1 MNSDPF
7 KIKSSDD
14 RVSMLIS
21 AVIILALMYWAK
33 VIIIP
38 VALAILFTFLL
49 ISPVNWLE
57 NHFIPR
63 VPAVIIATAVLLG
76 LLLAATFGVTQ
87 QISSLIDSYPEY
99 EENITAKI
107 SEYQELGR
115 HGTLEKLQAVT
126 ERIENQL
133 ELAQKK
139 DNSAPVAAKDKEI
152 VIPQP
157 VKIVEEGPFSMS
169 KLWSFAGPLLE
180 PIANLGFILVLVIF
194 MLINR
199 EDMRDR
205 LISLIGTGQLTDTTR
220 ALEDA
225 GYRVSRYLL
234 IQLLINCF
242 YGLVISIGLWLF
254 EVPYPLLWGFFAA
267 LLRYIPYLGAW
278 LAAILPI
285 SLSLLISPEWS
296 ITIKVISLFVIL
308 ELITNM
314 ILEPLLYGRG
324 IGVSQT
330 VLLIAV
336 AFWTW
341 LWGPVGLILASPLTV
356 CLVVMSRYIPDLKF
370 IDTLLSDRP
379 ALSSVHRY
387 YQRLLAND
395 EDESFDVLESDLGNN
410 QGSLALTFD
419 EIVAPALA
427 LARADLYSG
436 KLDKNAYKEL
446 VDLNNK
452 VVSDLSEVTKDL
464 AEKSI
469 STTVKSKKKVLLLPA
484 KDDIDEIAVQ
494 TLAKLV
500 DPGCLDVYVIK
511 PGVMVSEVVELI
523 EENSPDVLAIL
534 SIPPGGIAH
543 IRHVCKRVQARF
555 PDLKIIIGR
564 LGLHD
569 EYHDMNKQQLSQ
581 ISSGSVEFTLGNIIT
596 KLKQLSTLD

>member
-1 MNSDPF
+1 
-7 KIKSSDD
+7 
-14 RVSMLIS
+14 
-21 AVIILALMYWAK
+21 
-33 VIIIP
+33 
-38 VALAILFTFLL
+38 
-49 ISPVNWLE
+49 
-57 NHFIPR
+57 
-63 VPAVIIATAVLLG
+63 VIIATGILLG
-76 LLLAATFGVTQ
+76 LLLVTTFGVTQ

-107 SEYQELGR
+107 FEYQELGR
-115 HGTLEKLQAVT
+115 NGMIEKFQAVT

-139 DNSAPVAAKDKEI
+139 GDSAPEIARNKEI
-152 VIPQP
+152 VVPQP

-180 PIANLGFILVLVIF
+180 PIANLGFVLVLVIF

-205 LISLIGTGQLTDTTR
+205 LISLIGTSQLTDTTR

-234 IQLLINCF
+234 IQLLINCA
-242 YGLVISIGLWLF
+242 YGLVVSIGLWFF

-296 ITIKVISLFVIL
+296 ITLKVISLFVAL

-356 CLVVMSRYIPDLKF
+356 CLVVMSRYIPNLKF

-379 ALSSVHRY
+379 ALSPVHRY

-395 EDESFDVLESDLGNN
+395 EDEAFDVLESHLANN
-410 QGSLALTFD
+410 QGSLASTFD

-427 LARADLYSG
+427 LARADLYSS
-436 KLDKNAYKEL
+436 KLDKNAHKEL

-452 VVSDLSEVTKDL
+452 IVNDLSEVTKDL
-464 AEKSI
+464 TEKSI
-469 STTVKSKKKVLLLPA
+469 SSAMKSRKKVLLMA
-484 KDDIDEIAVQ
+484 ARDDIDAIAVQ

-500 DPGCLDVYVIK
+500 DSDCLDVYVIT

-523 EENSPDVLAIL
+523 EEKSPDVLAII
-534 SIPPGGIAH
+534 SIPPGGITH
-543 IRHVCKRVQARF
+543 IRHVCKRVQSRF
-555 PDLKIIIGR
+555 PDLRIIIGR

-581 ISSGSVEFTLGNIIT
+581 ISSGSVEFNLGNIIS

>member
-1 MNSDPF
+1 
-7 KIKSSDD
+7 
-14 RVSMLIS
+14 
-21 AVIILALMYWAK
+21 
-33 VIIIP
+33 
-38 VALAILFTFLL
+38 
-49 ISPVNWLE
+49 
-57 NHFIPR
+57 
-63 VPAVIIATAVLLG
+63 
-76 LLLAATFGVTQ
+76 
-87 QISSLIDSYPEY
+87 
-99 EENITAKI
+99 
-107 SEYQELGR
+107 
-115 HGTLEKLQAVT
+115 
-126 ERIENQL
+126 
-133 ELAQKK
+133 
-139 DNSAPVAAKDKEI
+139 
-152 VIPQP
+152 
-157 VKIVEEGPFSMS
+157 
-169 KLWSFAGPLLE
+169 
-180 PIANLGFILVLVIF
+180 
-194 MLINR
+194 
-199 EDMRDR
+199 
-205 LISLIGTGQLTDTTR
+205 
-220 ALEDA
+220 
-225 GYRVSRYLL
+225 
-234 IQLLINCF
+234 
-242 YGLVISIGLWLF
+242 
-254 EVPYPLLWGFFAA
+254 
-267 LLRYIPYLGAW
+267 
-278 LAAILPI
+278 
-285 SLSLLISPEWS
+285 
-296 ITIKVISLFVIL
+296 
-308 ELITNM
+308 M

-370 IDTLLSDRP
+370 IDILLSDRP

-436 KLDKNAYKEL
+436 KLDKNVYKEL

-452 VVSDLSEVTKDL
+452 VVTDLSEVTKDL

-469 STTVKSKKKVLLLPA
+469 PTTVKSKKKVLLMPA

-523 EENSPDVLAIL
+523 KEKSPDVLAIL